1 MDAPVNSKLTPVS
14 DVEQTTTLQK
24 TGVVVMCAFAFL
36 MLYFLLAG
44 PMVWIEGKMKF
55 PPFSR
60 SVKVIYSPPAR
71 IVKSDLE
78 PASSV
83 VKAYVGLFKK

>member
-1 MDAPVNSKLTPVS
+1 MNAPVNSNLTPVS
-14 DVEQTTTLQK
+14 DTEKTTILQK
-24 TGVVVMCAFAFL
+24 AGVGAMCAAAFL

-44 PMVWIEGKMKF
+44 PLVWIEGKMKF

-60 SVKVIYSPPAR
+60 SVKVIYAPLAR
-71 IVKSDLE
+71 IVKSDIE
-78 PASSV
+78 PASSI

>member
-1 MDAPVNSKLTPVS
+1 MNAPVISSLSPDP
-14 DVEQTTTLQK
+14 DVEQTTILQK
-24 TGVVVMCAFAFL
+24 SGVVAMCAAAFL
-36 MLYFLLAG
+36 LLYFLLAG
-44 PMVWIEGKMKF
+44 PLVWMEGKMKF
-55 PPFSR
+55 PPFSQ
-60 SVKVIYSPPAR
+60 SVKVIYAPLAG

>member
-1 MDAPVNSKLTPVS
+1 MNAPVNSSLTPVS
-14 DVEQTTTLQK
+14 DTEKTTILQK
-24 TGVVVMCAFAFL
+24 AGVASMCAAAFL

-44 PMVWIEGKMKF
+44 PLVWIEGKMKF

-60 SVKVIYSPPAR
+60 SVKVIYAPLAR

-78 PASSV
+78 PASSI

>member
-1 MDAPVNSKLTPVS
+1 MNAPGKINLSPVF
-14 DVEQTTTLQK
+14 DEKPPTLLQK
-24 TGVVVMCAFAFL
+24 AGVVAMCTATFL
-36 MLYFLLAG
+36 LLYFLLAG
-44 PMVWIEGKMKF
+44 PLAWVDGKMKF

-60 SVKVIYSPPAR
+60 SVKVIYAPLAR

>member
-1 MDAPVNSKLTPVS
+1 MNTPVNTSLTPVS
-14 DVEQTTTLQK
+14 EVEQTTKLQK
-24 TGVVVMCAFAFL
+24 AGVAAMCAAAFM

-44 PMVWIEGKMKF
+44 PLVWIEGKMKF

-60 SVKVIYSPPAR
+60 SVKVIYAPLAR
-71 IVKSDLE
+71 IVKSDIE

>member
-1 MDAPVNSKLTPVS
+1 MNAPGKINLSLVFDEEPPTM
-14 DVEQTTTLQK
+14 LQK
-24 TGVVVMCAFAFL
+24 AGVVAMCTAAFL
-36 MLYFLLAG
+36 LLYFLLAG
-44 PMVWIEGKMKF
+44 PLVWVDGKMKF

-60 SVKVIYSPPAR
+60 SVKVVYAPLAR

-83 VKAYVGLFKK
+83 VKAYVSLFKK